1 MSAFV
6 VLSFAFFVLVLMLLP
21 GFGAMQYQG
30 DVQSYLRRVL
40 RFSIAYFKC
49 GAYSVYRLVLAIL
62 TWGRKP
68 AVFQYLY
75 TVDTYCTLLGA
86 CVMRKYVKDTPK
98 QWDSLAGFQDVIPP
112 EYVLVKLFYLDPAR
126 HPRNP

>member
-1 MSAFV
+1 MSSFV
-6 VLSFAFFVLVLMLLP
+6 VLSGAFLVTVALLLP
-21 GFGAMQYQG
+21 GFGAIQYQG
-30 DVQSYLRRVL
+30 DVRAYLRRIL
-40 RFSIAYFKC
+40 RFSIAYIKSMLF
-49 GAYSVYRLVLAIL
+49 GAWRLVLAIL
-62 TWGRKP
+62 TLGRKP
-68 AVFQYLY
+68 AVFQYMF
-75 TVDTYCTLLGA
+75 TVDTYCTMLGA